1 MMQKIK
7 RALLIVLVVL
17 VVLIVAGGAGGYWFV
32 TKSHPLVNGTLRVP
46 GLRAQV
52 EIVRDAM
59 GIPHIYAYNADDLFF
74 AQGYVH
80 AQDRLWQMDYNRRIG
95 HATLSEVLGS
105 GAIEYDRFLRTI
117 GLARAARADYAA
129 LSAEDRRP
137 LEAYARGV
145 NAFIEQNRNNLPIEF
160 TLLGYMPA
168 PWEPVDTIVWGKVMG
183 YQLSGQY
190 EGDLFRQMVLDK
202 LGETKVKELLPP
214 YPAEGPFVVPPEAR
228 EYKSAMTNEQMTNEQ
243 IARVHIGTPDW
254 NAIARLNEWLA
265 LHDPSIGSNNWVID
279 GTKSATGKP
288 ILAND
293 PHLSIQMPSIW
304 YANGL
309 HCIVKTNDCPYNVAG
324 FSFPAAPGVVIGH
337 NDRIAWGVTTP
348 YADVADLYVEKIN
361 PQNPNQYEY
370 QGKWLDFEI
379 VEEPIK
385 VKGVVSETL
394 KIKISRHGPII
405 TPVLPGVKEPL
416 AFQWTGLRERSRLF
430 AAVLQINRAQNWDE
444 FRAALKLW
452 DVPSQNFVYA
462 DVDGNIGYQ
471 LPGNIPIRAKGNGM
485 FPAPGWT
492 GEYEWTSYIPFDE
505 LPSVFNPPTHFM
517 ASANNCIVPSTYKYW
532 LSYDCAAPFRQQRIF
547 DLIKAKDKL
556 TIEDIE
562 AMHRD
567 TYSAPEARLAKYLA
581 ALTPTNLLQT
591 RALEYVKTWDG
602 YLTMESVGSTITE
615 ATLQRVIRN
624 VFGNKLDADLAK
636 LYLSRSDYNQRV
648 LLTLLEQPDNPWW
661 DDPSTSQKET
671 RDVILQKSF
680 AEAIE
685 ILSKDYGETPAEWRW
700 GRLHTA
706 TFSHTLGSVQ
716 PLNLLFNAGPIPAPG
731 GEATVMRMGFRANIP
746 FPINSVS
753 SMRMIVDLGNLANSR
768 YIHTTGQSGHPL
780 HKHYSDMILLWR
792 DGSYIP
798 MLFDRATIDQRREG
812 TLVLVP

>member
-1 MMQKIK
+1 MLK
-7 RALLIVLVVL
+7 RVLLVILLVLIALVVIGC
-17 VVLIVAGGAGGYWFV
+17 VGGYWFI
-32 TKSHPLVNGTLRVP
+32 TKSHPQINGTLRVP
-46 GLRAQV
+46 GLQAPV
-52 EIVRDAM
+52 EIVRDSM
-59 GIPHIYAYNADDLFF
+59 GVPHIYAHNADDLFF

-95 HATLSEVLGS
+95 HATLSDVLGPA
-105 GAIEYDRFLRTI
+105 AIEYDRFLRTI
-117 GLARAARADYAA
+117 GLARAARADYAV

-145 NAFIEQNRNNLPIEF
+145 NAFIEMNRNNLPIEF
-160 TLLGYMPA
+160 TLLGYTPA

-190 EGDLFRQMVLDK
+190 EGDLFRHIASQKIGEAK
-202 LGETKVKELLPP
+202 LKELLPP

-228 EYKSAMTNEQMTNEQ
+228 EYKSARANDEGQ
-243 IARVHIGTPDW
+243 IANVQLGRVDWDALARVH
-254 NAIARLNEWLA
+254 ALLA
-265 LHDPSIGSNNWVID
+265 MHDPGIGSNNWVL
-279 GTKSATGKP
+279 GGKKTTTGKA

-293 PHLSIQMPSIW
+293 PHLSIQIPSIW

-309 HCIVKTNDCPYNVAG
+309 HCIVKTNACPYNVVG

-348 YADVADLYVEKIN
+348 YADVADLYIEKIN
-361 PQNPNQYEY
+361 PNNPNQYEY

-405 TPVLPGVKEPL
+405 TPLLPGVTQPL

-485 FPAPGWT
+485 LPMEGWS
-492 GEYEWTSYIPFDE
+492 GEYEWTGYIPFDE
-505 LPSVFNPPTHFM
+505 LPSVFNPPTNFM

-532 LSYDCAAPFRQQRIF
+532 LQYDCAAPFRQQRIF

-556 TIEDIE
+556 SIEDVE
-562 AMHRD
+562 AIQRD
-567 TYSAPEARLAKYLA
+567 TYSLPEARLKTYLA
-581 ALTPTNLLQT
+581 ALTPNGLLQA
-591 RALEYVKTWDG
+591 RALEYVKAWDG
-602 YLTMESVGSTITE
+602 YLTMDSVGATITA
-615 ATLQRVIRN
+615 ATLQRAVRN
-624 VFGNKLDADLAK
+624 IFGDQLDADLAK
-636 LYLSRSDYNQRV
+636 AYYRRSDYHQRV
-648 LLTLLEQPDNPWW
+648 LLTLLEQPNNAWW
-661 DDPSTSQKET
+661 DDVTTQEKKET
-671 RDVILQKSF
+671 RDDILQKSL
-680 AEAIE
+680 AEAVE
-685 ILSKDYGETPAEWRW
+685 ILSKNYGNSPAEWKW

-716 PLNLLFNAGPIPAPG
+716 PLNVLFNVGPLPAPG
-731 GEATVMRMGFRANIP
+731 GEATVMRMGFRADIP
-746 FPINSVS
+746 FPITSVA
-753 SMRMIVDLGNLANSR
+753 SMRMIVDVGNWTNSR
-768 YIHTTGQSGHPL
+768 YIHTTGQSGQPL
-780 HKHYSDMILLWR
+780 HKHYSDMVLLWR
-792 DGSYIP
+792 DGAYVP
-798 MLFDRATIDQRREG
+798 MLFDRATIDARREG
-812 TLVLVP
+812 TLILVP

>member
-1 MMQKIK
+1 MQRIK
-7 RALLIVLVVL
+7 RAVLMVL
-17 VVLIVAGGAGGYWFV
+17 VVLIAVLFVGCAGGYWFI
-32 TKSHPLVNGTLRVP
+32 TKSHPQINGTLRAP
-46 GLRAQV
+46 GLIAQV
-52 EIVRDAM
+52 EIIRDAM
-59 GIPHIYAYNADDLFF
+59 GVPHIYAQHADDLFF

-80 AQDRLWQMDYNRRIG
+80 AQDRLWQMEYNRRIG
-95 HATLSEVLGS
+95 HATLSDVLGAA
-105 GAIEYDRFLRTI
+105 AIDYDRFLRTI

-129 LSAEDRRP
+129 LSAADRRP

-145 NAFIEQNRNNLPIEF
+145 NAFIETHRDNLPIEF
-160 TLLGYMPA
+160 TLLGYTPA

-190 EGDLFRQMVLDK
+190 EADLFRHTMLKQIGEVK
-202 LGETKVKELLPP
+202 LKELLPP

-228 EYKSAMTNEQMTNEQ
+228 EYKSQ
-243 IARVHIGTPDW
+243 IPSFQIPNIGSLGNPDW
-254 NAIARLNEWLA
+254 NAIAKMDELLA
-265 LHDPSIGSNNWVID
+265 MHDAGIGSNNWVI
-279 GTKSATGKP
+279 GGAKSATGKP

-293 PHLSIQMPSIW
+293 PHLGIQMPSIW

-309 HCIVKTNDCPYNVAG
+309 HCIVKTDDCPYNVVG

-337 NDRIAWGVTTP
+337 NERIAWGVTTP

-405 TPVLPGVKEPL
+405 TPVLPGVTEPL

-430 AAVLQINRAQNWDE
+430 AAVLQINRARNWDE

-462 DVDGNIGYQ
+462 DVEGNIGYQ

-485 FPAPGWT
+485 FPAEGRT
-492 GEYEWTSYIPFDE
+492 GEYEWTRYIPFDE

-517 ASANNCIVPSTYKYW
+517 ASANNCIVPATYKYW

-556 TIEDIE
+556 TIEDVE

-567 TYSAPEARLAKYLA
+567 TYSAPEARLKTYLA
-581 ALTPTNLLQT
+581 ALTPDGLLQA
-591 RALEYVKTWDG
+591 RALEYVKAWDG
-602 YLTMESVGSTITE
+602 YLTMDNVGGTIT
-615 ATLQRVIRN
+615 AVTLQRAVRN

-636 LYLSRSDYNQRV
+636 AYFSHSDYHQRV
-648 LLTLLEQPDNPWW
+648 LLTLLEQPTNAWW
-661 DDPSTSQKET
+661 DDPTTKEPPAET

-680 AEAIE
+680 AEAVE
-685 ILSKDYGETPAEWRW
+685 WLSKNYGETPAEWKWSRV
-700 GRLHTA
+700 HTA
-706 TFSHTLGSVQ
+706 TFAHTLGSVQ
-716 PLNLLFNAGPIPAPG
+716 PLNLLFNVGPVGAPG
-731 GEATVMRMGFRANIP
+731 GEATVMRMGFRANVP
-746 FPINSVS
+746 FVINTAS

-768 YIHTTGQSGHPL
+768 YIHTTGQAGQPL
-780 HKHYSDMILLWR
+780 HKHYSDMVLLWR
-792 DGSYIP
+792 DGLYVP
-798 MLFDRATIDQRREG
+798 MPFDRAKIDATREG
-812 TLVLVP
+812 VLVLVP

>member
-1 MMQKIK
+1 MQKIT
-7 RALLIVLVVL
+7 RVLLIVLLVL
-17 VVLIVAGGAGGYWFV
+17 VAIIVVGCAGGYWFI
-32 TKSHPLVNGTLRVP
+32 TKSHPHINGTLRVP
-46 GLRAQV
+46 GLQAQV

-59 GIPHIYAYNADDLFF
+59 GVPHIYAYNADDLFF

-105 GAIEYDRFLRTI
+105 AAIEYDRFLRTI

-145 NAFIEQNRNNLPIEF
+145 NAFIESHRDNLPIEF
-160 TLLGYMPA
+160 TLLGYTPA

-190 EGDLFRQMVLDK
+190 EGDLFRHIAGEK
-202 LGETKVKELLPP
+202 LGEAKLKEILPP
-214 YPAEGPFVVPPEAR
+214 YPAEGPFVIPPEAR
-228 EYKSAMTNEQMTNEQ
+228 EYKSASANDDWQMANVHLGNVDWGALE
-243 IARVHIGTPDW
+243 RV
-254 NAIARLNEWLA
+254 NALLA
-265 LHDPSIGSNNWVID
+265 MHDPGIGSNNWVIS
-279 GTKSATGKP
+279 GKKTTTGKP

-293 PHLSIQMPSIW
+293 PHLGIQMPSIW

-309 HCIVKTNDCPYNVAG
+309 HCIVKTNDCPYNVVG

-348 YADVADLYVEKIN
+348 YADVADLYIEKIN

-405 TPVLPGVKEPL
+405 TPLLPGVKEQI

-452 DVPSQNFVYA
+452 DAPSQNFVYA

-485 FPAPGWT
+485 FPMPGT
-492 GEYEWTSYIPFDE
+492 GEYEWTGYIPFDE
-505 LPSVFNPPTHFM
+505 LPSVFNPPTNFV

-532 LSYDCAAPFRQQRIF
+532 LQYDCAAPFRQQRIF

-556 TIEDIE
+556 SIEDVE

-567 TYSAPEARLAKYLA
+567 AYSIPEARLKTYLA
-581 ALTPTNLLQT
+581 ALTPNGLLQA
-591 RALEYVKTWDG
+591 RALEYVKSWDG
-602 YLTMESVGSTITE
+602 YLAMDSAGATIVA
-615 ATLQRVIRN
+615 ATLQRAVRN
-624 VFGNKLDADLAK
+624 IFNDQLDADLAK
-636 LYLSRSDYNQRV
+636 TYLKYSDYHQRV
-648 LLTLLEQPDNPWW
+648 LLALLEQPNNEWW
-661 DDPSTSQKET
+661 DDVTTKEKKET
-671 RDVILQKSF
+671 RDDILQKSF

-685 ILSKDYGETPAEWRW
+685 ILSKSYGDSPAEWKW

-706 TFSHTLGSVQ
+706 TFAHTLGSVQ
-716 PLNLLFNAGPIPAPG
+716 PLNLLFNVGPIPAPA
-731 GEATVMRMGFRANIP
+731 GEATVMRMGFRAGIP
-746 FPINSVS
+746 FPITSVS

-768 YIHTTGQSGHPL
+768 YIHTTGQSGQPL
-780 HKHYSDMILLWR
+780 HKHYSDMVLLWR
-792 DGSYIP
+792 DGSYVP
-798 MLFDRATIDQRREG
+798 MPFDRATIDARREG
-812 TLVLVP
+812 LLVLVP

>member
-1 MMQKIK
+1 MQKIT
-7 RALLIVLVVL
+7 RVLLIILLVLVAII
-17 VVLIVAGGAGGYWFV
+17 VVGCAGGYWFI
-32 TKSHPLVNGTLRVP
+32 TKNHPQINGTLRVP
-46 GLRAQV
+46 GLKAQV
-52 EIVRDAM
+52 EIVRDSM
-59 GIPHIYAYNADDLFF
+59 GVPHIYAYNADDLFF

-95 HATLSEVLGS
+95 HATLADVLGS
-105 GAIEYDRFLRTI
+105 AAIEYDRFLRTI

-145 NAFIEQNRNNLPIEF
+145 NAFIEMNRNNLPIEF
-160 TLLGYMPA
+160 TLLGYTPA

-190 EGDLFRQMVLDK
+190 EGDLFRHLAAQNPK
-202 LGETKVKELLPP
+202 LGEAKLKELLPP
-214 YPAEGPFVVPPEAR
+214 YPAEGPFVIPPDAR
-228 EYKSAMTNEQMTNEQ
+228 EYKSASANEGWE
-243 IARVHIGTPDW
+243 IANVHLGDVDWSALERV
-254 NAIARLNEWLA
+254 NALLA
-265 LHDPSIGSNNWVID
+265 MHDPGIGSNNWVIS
-279 GTKSATGKP
+279 GKKTTTGKP

-293 PHLSIQMPSIW
+293 PHLGIQMPSIW

-309 HCIVKTNDCPYNVAG
+309 HCIVKTNDCPYNVVG

-348 YADVADLYVEKIN
+348 YADVADLYIEEIN
-361 PQNPNQYEY
+361 PNNPNQYKY

-394 KIKISRHGPII
+394 QIKISRHGPII
-405 TPVLPGVKEPL
+405 TPLLPGVTEQIAL
-416 AFQWTGLRERSRLF
+416 QWTGLRERSRLF

-485 FPAPGWT
+485 FPMPGT
-492 GEYEWTSYIPFDE
+492 GEYEWTGYIPFDE
-505 LPSVFNPPTHFM
+505 LPSVFNPPTNFV

-532 LSYDCAAPFRQQRIF
+532 LQYDCAAPFRQQRIF

-556 TIEDIE
+556 SIEDVE
-562 AMHRD
+562 AMQRD
-567 TYSAPEARLAKYLA
+567 TYSIPEARLKTYLA
-581 ALTPTNLLQT
+581 ALTPNGLLQA
-591 RALEYVKTWDG
+591 RALEYVKSWDG
-602 YLTMESVGSTITE
+602 YLTMDSAGATIVA
-615 ATLQRVIRN
+615 ATLQRAVRN
-624 VFGNKLDADLAK
+624 IFNDQLDADLAK
-636 LYLSRSDYNQRV
+636 TYFKYSDYHQRV
-648 LLTLLEQPDNPWW
+648 LLTLLEQPNNEWW
-661 DDPSTSQKET
+661 DDVTTKEKKET
-671 RDVILQKSF
+671 RDDILQKSF

-685 ILSKDYGETPAEWRW
+685 ILSKSYGDSPAEWKW

-716 PLNLLFNAGPIPAPG
+716 PLNLLFNVGPIPAPA

-768 YIHTTGQSGHPL
+768 YIHTTGQSGQPL
-780 HKHYSDMILLWR
+780 HKHYSDMVLLWR
-792 DGSYIP
+792 DGSYVP
-798 MLFDRATIDQRREG
+798 MPFDRATIDARREG
-812 TLVLVP
+812 LLVLVP